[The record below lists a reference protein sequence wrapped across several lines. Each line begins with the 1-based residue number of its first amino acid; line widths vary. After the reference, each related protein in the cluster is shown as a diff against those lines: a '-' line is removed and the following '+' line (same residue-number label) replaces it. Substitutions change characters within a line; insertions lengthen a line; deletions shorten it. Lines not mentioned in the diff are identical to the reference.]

1 MEEDGLTFIN
11 RTRSV
16 LNEFSSLQESKRNLE
31 ENSTLKDQEILSLQH
46 ALTRAQNLL
55 FEQRQLIISLTQ
67 ENENLKGKIPNAFG
81 FTVCSTRASR

>member
-81 FTVCSTRASR
+81 FTVCSTRTSR